1 MSQILY
7 TPEEQKE
14 ILKSYWGIVNTP
26 MNLDFFLS
34 NMEIVF
40 RKSKRS
46 FIKSKFY
53 ADLGMDGEYLA
64 YAYSP
69 SWSERLAQM
78 ENGYA
83 YYNVLVTAGLKTKA
97 EFNLYLSML
106 PYLSYGESPWLSY
119 DSNLPDIYCVKEG
132 KYADPK
138 DINKRLVKP
147 SVKGVSIKTD
157 IKISEIKKKKEGR
170 KVVALKFMLEENSQ
184 QFLGADNEDIV
195 PALHLNHPTVKMI
208 HKAFW
213 GLESTIAQWIADHG
227 ELAVK
232 QGFEHVQG
240 EVRNRS
246 KENLIKS
253 PFSYLA
259 WYLTNKPSLVKTGE
273 EVLAE
278 HQEEV
283 KAEQERKLSERQKN
297 AQKEQEER
305 AAHSALVEQQRE
317 ERKKAQTWVEAFLSA
332 LGETDKEQ
340 LEAEFVKETNLK
352 SNDIQAFHD
361 WIAEKEDLGNPY
373 PWKRVERMKS
383 RIVGA

>member
-26 MNLDFFLS
+26 MNLDFFYMKNDIALEAKKWYITNALHARPNLVENVGAIHARKKSDICREIGIREYDWKRFYEGQEALS

-259 WYLTNKPSLVKTGE
+259 WYLTNKSSFVKTGE
-273 EVLAE
+273 EVLILHWLSDRE
-278 HQEEV
+278 
-283 KAEQERKLSERQKN
+283 KRGKKRKHE
-297 AQKEQEER
+297 
-305 AAHSALVEQQRE
+305 
-317 ERKKAQTWVEAFLSA
+317 
-332 LGETDKEQ
+332 
-340 LEAEFVKETNLK
+340 
-352 SNDIQAFHD
+352 
-361 WIAEKEDLGNPY
+361 
-373 PWKRVERMKS
+373 
-383 RIVGA
+383 